1 MSSRLIYNDHEK
13 SFHNIWQK
21 NLKNIHKSLEF
32 FSIKIYKFQNDLFP
46 PIMNIFIPRQN
57 IYKSLKVSRT
67 VTSTKTTVK
76 FGTVTISYTD
86 PELRN
91 LIPENIKSEP
101 TLELFKKMIIK
112 WKCEP
117 CQCIMWKPICNI

>member
-1 MSSRLIYNDHEK
+1 
-13 SFHNIWQK
+13 
-21 NLKNIHKSLEF
+21 
-32 FSIKIYKFQNDLFP
+32 
-46 PIMNIFIPRQN
+46 MNIFIPRQN

-76 FGTVTISYTD
+76 FGTVTISYTN

-117 CQCIMWKPICNI
+117 CQCVLSICIEVLISAPKINTF